1 MPAVPKTTAS
11 GRAKLLRPGTG
22 ALRKEENTPAVPRK
36 EVAERQGWFISEP
49 QGNLLRSPAF
59 NKLGRR
65 MNSYARMTK
74 AELIAELE
82 RLRSFGDDLAGVRM
96 EEAQSELRD
105 IKAALD
111 AHSIV
116 AITDAAGDITYVN
129 DKFCQISKYSREE
142 LLGQN
147 HRIINSGHHPK
158 AFFTGM
164 WRTIASGKV
173 WHGEI
178 KNRAK
183 DGSFY
188 WVDTTIFPFLNR
200 RGEPVQYIAI
210 RTDITTRK
218 ADEENLEQ
226 SRREVLTIS
235 EREQRRFGA
244 ELHDGLGQQLTAIEL
259 QCQMLKQD
267 LPSDRPDLEQQLS
280 KVCAYLRETISQ
292 TRSLARGLSPVNLG
306 SGGLVEALGE
316 LALRMSKEGGVTCT
330 FKGSPP
336 VIIDDFVAGHLFR
349 IAQEAV
355 NNAVKHSKGSRVAV
369 ALQNRDG
376 QLRLEI
382 SDNGQGLPNDESPRG
397 GIGLQVM
404 KHRASVIGAELLTKS
419 VPGKG
424 VTITCTLN
432 LPTR

>member
-1 MPAVPKTTAS
+1 VSILK
-11 GRAKLLRPGTG
+11 KLVARPVKSLRPETG
-22 ALRKEENTPAVPRK
+22 ALRNGESARVPLREEIADH
-36 EVAERQGWFISEP
+36 QDWFISASE
-49 QGNLLRSPAF
+49 GNLLQSSAS

-65 MNSYARMTK
+65 MNSYAKMTK
-74 AELIAELE
+74 TELIAELE
-82 RLRSFGDDLAGVRM
+82 RLSAFGDDLAGVRV
-96 EEAQSELRD
+96 EEARSELRD

-142 LLGQN
+142 LIGEN
-147 HRIINSGHHPK
+147 HRIINSGCHPK
-158 AFFTGM
+158 VFFTGM
-164 WRTIASGKV
+164 WRTIASGKI

-200 RGEPVQYIAI
+200 QGEPVQYIAI
-210 RTDITTRK
+210 RTDITARK
-218 ADEENLEQ
+218 ADEEKLEQ

-267 LPSDRPDLEQQLS
+267 LPPDRPDLEQQLS

-292 TRSLARGLSPVNLG
+292 TRSLARGLSPLILG

-316 LALRMSKEGGVTCT
+316 LALRMSKEGHATCT
-330 FKGSPP
+330 FMGPASPV
-336 VIIDDFVAGHLFR
+336 VIDEFIAGHLFR

-355 NNAVKHSKGSRVAV
+355 NNAVKHSKGNRVSV
-369 ALQNRDG
+369 SLQNHNG
-376 QLRLEI
+376 HLRLEI
-382 SDNGQGLPNDESPRG
+382 ADNGRGLPKAEPPQR

-404 KHRASVIGAELLTKS
+404 KHRASVIDAELTTKS
-419 VPGKG
+419 TPGNG
-424 VTITCTLN
+424 VTITCVLN
-432 LPTR
+432 PPKG

>member
-1 MPAVPKTTAS
+1 
-11 GRAKLLRPGTG
+11 
-22 ALRKEENTPAVPRK
+22 
-36 EVAERQGWFISEP
+36 
-49 QGNLLRSPAF
+49 
-59 NKLGRR
+59 
-65 MNSYARMTK
+65 MNSSRPSWQQAPTQVRFHSSAGSSSAKVSLPMPDYALLSQS
-74 AELIAELE
+74 ELIE
-82 RLRSFGDDLAGVRM
+82 RLREYDSRLNKGLPEDQQMQATLN
-96 EEAQSELRD
+96 ELRD

-116 AITDAAGDITYVN
+116 AITNPAGDITSVN
-129 DKFCQISKYSREE
+129 DKFCEISKYSRAE

-158 AFFTGM
+158 AYFTDL
-164 WRTIASGKV
+164 WRTIAHGKI

-200 RGEPVQYIAI
+200 RGKPVQYIAI
-210 RTDITTRK
+210 RTDITARK
-218 ADEENLEQ
+218 ADEEKLEA

-259 QCQMLKQD
+259 QCQMMKQD
-267 LPSDRPDLEQQLS
+267 LPPNRPDLEQQLS
-280 KVCAYLRETISQ
+280 KVCGYLRETISQ

-316 LALRMSKEGGVTCT
+316 LALRMSKEGKVTCT
-330 FKGSPP
+330 FKGPP
-336 VIIDDFVAGHLFR
+336 APVDIDDFVAGHLFR

-355 NNAVKHSKGSRVAV
+355 NNAVKHSKGNRVV
-369 ALQNRDG
+369 VTLENRDG
-376 QLRLEI
+376 QFRLEI
-382 SDNGQGLPNDESPRG
+382 SDNGQGFAKPETPGR

-404 KHRASVIGAELLTKS
+404 K
-419 VPGKG
+419 
-424 VTITCTLN
+424 
-432 LPTR
+432 